1 MRLNYIL
8 LAVASILAYSDTA
21 VTADQTSPL
30 KFRLPNLAR
39 SNDITPSNDDNRIL
53 RMHDVN
59 TDDEERTVNLKQFK
73 KIFDFK
79 KWFGMGKNSA
89 ANVAIRNSKAASK
102 ATKRKHAV
110 NNVVK
115 KEPAVNNAGRNQH
128 ITGDVAITNTNFDPV
143 TLKNM
148 LDNPE
153 FKSTMFTRW
162 DKFTMEKIKTSIG
175 ETNLN
180 NEAIA
185 KMVVDYVQNVRVY
198 KKNYLSKTL

>member
-8 LAVASILAYSDTA
+8 LVVATILACSDTA
-21 VTADQTSPL
+21 VTADQINPL

-53 RMHDVN
+53 RIHNV
-59 TDDEERTVNLKQFK
+59 DDEERTGNLKQLK

-89 ANVAIRNSKAASK
+89 ANVAIRNSKAANE

-115 KEPAVNNAGRNQH
+115 KESAANNAGRNQH
-128 ITGDVAITNTNFDPV
+128 ITGEVAITNTNFDPV

>member
-1 MRLNYIL
+1 MNLNYIL
-8 LAVASILAYSDTA
+8 LAVASILAYSGTA
-21 VTADQTSPL
+21 VTADQINSL

-39 SNDITPSNDDNRIL
+39 SNDITSNNDGNRIL
-53 RMHDVN
+53 RIHNVN
-59 TDDEERTVNLKQFK
+59 TEDEERTVNLKQLK

-89 ANVAIRNSKAASK
+89 ANVAIRNSKAANK

-128 ITGDVAITNTNFDPV
+128 ITGDVAITNTNFDLV

-148 LDNPE
+148 LNNPD
-153 FKSTMFTRW
+153 FKSTMFKRW
-162 DKFTMEKIKTSIG
+162 DKFTVEEIKRSIG
-175 ETNLN
+175 QANM
-180 NEAIA
+180 NEDIA
-185 KMVVDYVQNVRVY
+185 KMFVDYVKNGRIY
-198 KKNYLSKTL
+198 KQVT